1 MFLYQTNGIRAT
13 YYTEGTGEI
22 DVTDL
27 NSKCVLNLNQNEIT
41 CSNAVTL
48 KTAPQNVL
56 PFAHFKLTN
65 FGCYCCWMPRIYRSG
80 TPFSVSIFETSLSFK
95 RSTLS
100 STRGKEIY
108 LSLDLLNLMPHYSL
122 VCQEYRLYVV
132 KFWTHQCPLKSAR
145 TIYHSHDDVAN
156 VEEDDIIDAIER
168 HKLYDV

>member
-13 YYTEGTGEI
+13 YYTVGTGEI

-65 FGCYCCWMPRIYRSG
+65 FGVIAAECQGYTGLER
-80 TPFSVSIFETSLSFK
+80 PFQSPFLRHLS
-95 RSTLS
+95 
-100 STRGKEIY
+100 
-108 LSLDLLNLMPHYSL
+108 H
-122 VCQEYRLYVV
+122 
-132 KFWTHQCPLKSAR
+132 
-145 TIYHSHDDVAN
+145 
-156 VEEDDIIDAIER
+156 
-168 HKLYDV
+168 